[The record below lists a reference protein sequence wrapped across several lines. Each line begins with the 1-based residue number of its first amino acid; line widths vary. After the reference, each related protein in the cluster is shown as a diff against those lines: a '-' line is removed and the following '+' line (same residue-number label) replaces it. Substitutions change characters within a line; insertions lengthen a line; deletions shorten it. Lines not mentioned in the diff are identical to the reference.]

1 MDPRLAE
8 IRLVAA
14 NFRELRGLTASGLG
28 AVNVLTFSGFL
39 LFGPTRLDT
48 LDWSLLMMLVCLAQG
63 FLMAWMDRYYQGRF
77 GAVEGGAS
85 STRIVMS
92 VGVVLALT
100 LTLRWPSFGAVFIP
114 FAMMELWIVIRD
126 FPRRGYHLIGVA
138 GALAALAVAVAA
150 DPLSPDRSVLAAIVI
165 HGASLI
171 VPGLLDH
178 QLLVRSAGRVRSVV

>member
-14 NFRELRGLTASGLG
+14 NFRELRGLTVAGLG
-28 AVNVLTFSGFL
+28 AVNVVAFSGFL
-39 LFGPTRLDT
+39 LFGPARLDT

-63 FLMAWMDRYYQGRF
+63 FLMAGMARYYQGRF

-85 STRIVMS
+85 STKIVIA
-92 VGVVLALT
+92 VGVVLALI
-100 LTLRWPSFGAVFIP
+100 LTLRWPSFGAVFVP

-138 GALAALAVAVAA
+138 GALAAMGFAVAA
-150 DPLSPDRSVLAAIVI
+150 DPLSPDRSVLTAIVI
-165 HGASLI
+165 HGASLV
-171 VPGLLDH
+171 VPGILDH
-178 QLLVRSAGRVRSVV
+178 QLLVRAVGRPRGG